1 MSNTSTGYNTS
12 LHPFTLYLRDEE
24 AQWIRERARVERRSL
39 ERTIVRALEDTE
51 MSQLIQGTV
60 EHVWEP
66 AADGAASKEALDA
79 LQAAYY
85 WESDW
90 REQARKVLIAAGRV
104 A

>member
-1 MSNTSTGYNTS
+1 MSDANTKSNAAA
-12 LHPFTLYLRDEE
+12 RRE
-24 AQWIRERARVERRSL
+24 ATTVEY
-39 ERTIVRALEDTE
+39 
-51 MSQLIQGTV
+51 Q